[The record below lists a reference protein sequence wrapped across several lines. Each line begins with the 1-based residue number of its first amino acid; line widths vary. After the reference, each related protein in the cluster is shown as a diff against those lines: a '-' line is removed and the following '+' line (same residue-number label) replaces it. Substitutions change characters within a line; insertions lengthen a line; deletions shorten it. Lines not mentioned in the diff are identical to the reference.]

1 MSPLVTVLLRFL
13 PRAFRERFGPE
24 IREIVEQDWVRERQR
39 GALRASFFAAMTIG
53 NLLRT
58 AVAER
63 WNPAWGHRAP
73 GSTFKEKTT
82 MATIGEWI
90 RDLRH
95 ALRTLRRTPG
105 FTVIAAGTLALAL
118 GANTA
123 IFSVVKSVLLDPL
136 PYAHADRLVHI
147 AASAP
152 GSDFSPEFG
161 VAPEFY
167 VQYREES
174 KLLEDVS
181 TYNSFTSTLRVGD
194 RAERIRMSWPTNS
207 LFSTLGATP
216 ILGRLPLPEDGTTSA
231 VISYTLWQNWFSGD
245 SSVVGRAYSIS
256 GASRTIIGVM
266 GPEFLF
272 PNDGTLLWLSSEIRP
287 DGITPGRFGSPLV
300 ARMAPGATIEAVRK
314 ELTTL
319 SKRLPERFGGSAAY
333 ARIIEQHRA
342 VVRSFEEEL
351 LGPVA
356 RPIWVLLAAA
366 VIVLVIAWANVANLF
381 MVRAEGRQ
389 RDLAVRRA
397 IGAARGQL
405 VRLQMSEAVMVSL
418 LGGAL
423 ALLLA
428 LVGLPAFVRAV
439 PEGVPRLDQVGLGG
453 HSLLFMLGAVFLSTV
468 ACGFVPALRAS
479 APDLMR
485 LREGG
490 RGTTRRSHWVRG
502 GLVMGQ
508 TALALV
514 LLIGSGLLLRSHWR
528 LSHVDPGYDTENVF
542 TFQIA
547 PEGEHLQDG
556 PAFARFAMDS
566 MDRLRALPGVTSVG
580 LVENVPL
587 NEGTAAAS
595 FRTESMPDE
604 VVSGPQL
611 HFTFAAGDYFQTM
624 GIGLLRGR
632 SFEDNDQL
640 SWLGNVVVSRSA
652 AEALWPGVDPI
663 GRRLQDGGLGTIG
676 EWATVIGVVDDVK
689 QNDFRDLPEPLVYFP
704 MVGPEPRSWALSSP
718 AYVVK
723 TPRAAEIAPE
733 VRALVREVAP
743 EAPMYRVF
751 TMEGLARDAMA
762 ALSFTLLTLA
772 VAAGLALVLGA
783 LGLYG
788 VLSYAIAERTR
799 EIGVRMALG
808 AEAGQVRRMVVVQ
821 GGRVVLGGIVLGLGV
836 AVLATRAL
844 GALLYE
850 VGAGDL
856 GTFAGMSLTMVGVGL
871 LASYLP
877 ARRASNIA
885 PVEALRSE

>member
-1 MSPLVTVLLRFL
+1 MKAMVTVLLRLF
-13 PRAFRERFGPE
+13 PAAFRERFGSE
-24 IREIVEQDWVRERQR
+24 IREQVEQDW
-39 GALRASFFAAMTIG
+39 ARARDRDSFRAWVFACATIG
-53 NLLRT
+53 DLIRS
-58 AVAER
+58 AAAER
-63 WNPAWGHRAP
+63 WRPTWGHQPAP
-73 GSTFKEKTT
+73 PLQERNMLTTF
-82 MATIGEWI
+82 GEWM

-105 FTVIAAGTLALAL
+105 FTAITVGTLGLAI
-118 GANTA
+118 GANA
-123 IFSVVKSVLLDPL
+123 GIFSVVNTVLLDPL
-136 PYAHADRLVHI
+136 PYADADRLVHI

-152 GSDFSPEFG
+152 GSDFPDEFG
-161 VAPEFY
+161 VSQEFY
-167 VQYREES
+167 VQYREQS
-174 KLLEDVS
+174 RLLEDVS

-194 RAERIRMSWPTNS
+194 RVERIRMSWPTNS
-207 LFSTLGATP
+207 LFSTLGAIP
-216 ILGRLPLPEDGTTSA
+216 IIGRLPLPKDGTNTA
-231 VISYTLWQNWFSGD
+231 VISHTLWQNWFSGD

-266 GPEFLF
+266 GPEFRF
-272 PNDGTLLWLSSEIRP
+272 PDDGTLLWISSEIRP
-287 DGITPGRFGSPLV
+287 EGITPGRFGSSLV
-300 ARMAPGATIEAVRK
+300 ARMAPGITIEAVRE

-333 ARIIEQHRA
+333 ARLIEQHRA
-342 VVRSFEEEL
+342 VVRPWADEL

-356 RPIWVLLAAA
+356 RPVWVLFAAA
-366 VIVLVIAWANVANLF
+366 ALVLIIAWANVANLF

-405 VRLQMSEAVMVSL
+405 VRLQMSEAMVISI

-428 LVGLPAFVRAV
+428 LVALPTFVRAV
-439 PEGVPRLDQVGLGG
+439 PDGVPRIGDVGLGTG
-453 HSLLFMLGAVFLSTV
+453 SVLFILAATVLSAVAS
-468 ACGFVPALRAS
+468 GFVPALRAS

-547 PEGEHLQDG
+547 PEGAHLQDG
-556 PAFARFAMDS
+556 PAFARFAMDF
-566 MDRLRALPGVTSVG
+566 MERLRALPGVESVG

-587 NEGTAAAS
+587 NEGTAGAA
-595 FRTESMPDE
+595 FRTESMTDD
-604 VVSGPQL
+604 VAAGPQL
-611 HFTFAAGDYFQTM
+611 QFTFTAGDYFQAM
-624 GIGLLRGR
+624 GIDLLRGR
-632 SFEDNDQL
+632 SFEAEEQVA
-640 SWLGNVVVSRSA
+640 WRGNVVLSRSA
-652 AEALWPGVDPI
+652 AEALWPGRDPI
-663 GRRLQDGGLGTIG
+663 GRRLQSEGLAALDA
-676 EWATVIGVVDDVK
+676 WVTVVGVVEDVR
-689 QNDFRDLPEPLVYFP
+689 QSDYRQPAEPLVYFP
-704 MVGPEPRSWALSSP
+704 LVGPEPQTWAISSP
-718 AYVVK
+718 AYVLK

-733 VRALVREVAP
+733 VRALVREAAP

-751 TMEGLARDAMA
+751 TMEGLARDARA
-762 ALSFTLLTLA
+762 PLSFTLLTLA
-772 VAAGLALVLGA
+772 VASSLALILGA

-788 VLSYAIAERTR
+788 VLSYTIAERTR

-808 AEAGQVRRMVVVQ
+808 AEATRVRRMVVAQ
-821 GGRVVLGGIVLGLGV
+821 GTRVVAGGIALGV
-836 AVLATRAL
+836 GVALVASRAL
-844 GALLYE
+844 GTLLFE
-850 VGAGDL
+850 VGATDVL
-856 GTFAGMSLTMVGVGL
+856 TYAGTSLAMIGIGL

-877 ARRASNIA
+877 ARRASNID
-885 PVEALRSE
+885 PLEAMRSE